1 MDIPFEDTLYSI
13 VKYGDNISGSIEVN
27 ISAEPSNLE
36 CSISIMGSKG
46 FLKIGGNAVNEV
58 ERASFETEELQKE
71 WEEIENSC
79 MNL

>member
-36 CSISIMGSKG
+36 CSISIMGSK
-46 FLKIGGNAVNEV
+46 V
-58 ERASFETEELQKE
+58 S
-71 WEEIENSC
+71 
-79 MNL
+79 